1 MLNTREFNT
10 IQMHGTRGHTAQ
22 GSVGQTAVA
31 QALLQGVLFAG
42 IHANHS
48 PALAF
53 SKPKSV
59 PPDTGIGLNIK
70 AQTAMQGPFEEAQKQ
85 PTVRDIVHG

>member
-1 MLNTREFNT
+1 
-10 IQMHGTRGHTAQ
+10 MHGTRGHTAQ

-48 PALAF
+48 SALAF

-59 PPDTGIGLNIK
+59 PSDTGIGLNIK
-70 AQTAMQGPFEEAQKQ
+70 TQTTMQGPFEEAQKQ